1 MLEGLPIR
9 DLSLGTLLGLAIV
22 LILFGRLIPSTTY
35 KEKKEEC
42 ERWRLAYETERD
54 ARQVSDIQTV
64 ELLELAK
71 TTKKLIEAIVR
82 PPGGPPAQSG
92 GSNVAIQTPPDPES

>member
-1 MLEGLPIR
+1 MTHEGGDVGMLEGLPVR
-9 DLSLGTLLGLAIV
+9 DLSLGTLLGLAIL
-22 LILFGRLIPSTTY
+22 LILFGRLIPSSTY

-71 TTKKLIEAIVR
+71 TTQETSSKRSSARQVDHNAVGR
-82 PPGGPPAQSG
+82 
-92 GSNVAIQTPPDPES
+92 V